1 MDLTQLFKFMAD
13 KQASDMFISAG
24 APVLMKIEGESLPL
38 NSQILDA
45 ATVKKIAYSLM
56 SKDNIQTFEK
66 TLELNFGLNLPD
78 VGKFRVN
85 AFHQRGEVALVARY
99 VNNKIPSLDA
109 LGLPAV
115 LKDLVMEKRGLVLV
129 VGQTGSGKSSTLA
142 AMIDYRNANRVGH
155 ILLVEDPIEYLHHYK
170 KSIVNQREV
179 GLDTASYAI
188 ALLNA
193 VREAP
198 DVLMIGEIRDR
209 ETMQQAMIYAESGH
223 LMLSTLHANNSYHTL
238 NRIINLFPAES
249 RSHLL
254 HDLSVSLKAV
264 ISQRLVRGVDGKR
277 VAAVEILMNS
287 SYVAELIKDGETGK
301 IKEAMEQSLTPGSQ
315 TFEQALFNL
324 YQEGRISM
332 EEALANADSAT
343 NLSWLISNSKRTEP
357 AAAPAGSAPSASATS
372 LNEDTVINFS
382 GFNLDTDKS

>member
-13 KQASDMFISAG
+13 RQASDMFISAG
-24 APVLMKIEGESLPL
+24 APVLMKIEGETLPL

-45 ATVKKIAYSLM
+45 PTVKKIAYSLM
-56 SKDNIQTFEK
+56 SKDNIQRFET
-66 TLELNFGLNLPD
+66 TLELNFGLSVPD

-142 AMIDYRNANRVGH
+142 AMIDYRNTNRVGH

-179 GLDTASYAI
+179 GLDTASYAV

-254 HDLSVSLKAV
+254 HDLSVTLKAV
-264 ISQRLVRGVDGKR
+264 VSQRLVRGVDGKR

-287 SYVAELIKDGETGK
+287 SYVADLIKGGEVGK

-315 TFEQALFNL
+315 TFEQALYNL
-324 YQEGRISM
+324 YQEGRISLD
-332 EEALANADSAT
+332 EALANADSAT
-343 NLSWLISNSKRTEP
+343 NLSWLINNGKRPEP
-357 AAAPAGSAPSASATS
+357 ASAPTGSEPSAPASS

-382 GFNLDTDKS
+382 GFNLDEDKG